1 MVLEYRALLLERCPL
16 VFGTFNHCK
25 GVCVCAGGWQE
36 MKSTHTHPP
45 EPNCEFFSFFFF
57 HLLLPKQML
66 LPHLKYAVMVI
77 NEIAFHA
84 LKLVLVF
91 SDPVVIKAWT
101 FRPRTPLVNPQRN
114 TSLSQRSGSG
124 MPPKHTPA
132 PRDHC
137 QKSRGMTGMLS
148 LWNFCDSCSM
158 LDY

>member
-1 MVLEYRALLLERCPL
+1 MGWFLSIGPYSWRDAHLSLVLLTVVR
-16 VFGTFNHCK
+16 
-25 GVCVCAGGWQE
+25 VCVCAGGWQE
-36 MKSTHTHPP
+36 MKSTHTHLSQIV
-45 EPNCEFFSFFFF
+45 SFFLFF
-57 HLLLPKQML
+57 NLLLPKQML

-91 SDPVVIKAWT
+91 SDPVAIKAWT

-114 TSLSQRSGSG
+114 TSLSQWSGSG
-124 MPPKHTPA
+124 MPRKHTPA

-148 LWNFCDSCSM
+148 LWNFCDSVSI